1 MSEALD
7 FAIAGIDAFHVRLPG
22 SGYWEGYVDG
32 RSRTADRFL
41 LAQGW
46 RTAYARTVE
55 SALVRVT
62 LADGAVGW
70 GEANAPILPEIVC
83 CIVRELLAPLG
94 TSRTFADPP
103 ALWAFLYDLQRGRG
117 HFSGYQLDAIAAVDI
132 AVWDALARRAEVPLA
147 ALLAEAPRRHIP
159 VYLSGLR
166 HATRAERVEL
176 AKRWAD
182 RGLEGV
188 KLFLDADAKAGS
200 EELAALKAAVPEIH
214 RWMVDLLWSLERV
227 EDAMIAKRAYGG
239 LDVDWL
245 ECPLLPEDLDGHRR
259 LHAAEGAPIA
269 LGESFHTSFEL
280 APWLT
285 PRAVD
290 ILQPDI
296 GRTGISDGLRQQR
309 MAKANAVVV
318 TPHMGSGLDVFQA
331 ATLQFAAGCEAGPLC
346 EFQGGLNARLGDAV
360 DTAWRYA
367 DGGFRLPDRPGIGVE
382 VDVER
387 LARFCVT

>member
-7 FAIAGIDAFHVRLPG
+7 FAIAGIDAFHVRPPG
-22 SGYWEGYVDG
+22 SGYWEAYVDG
-32 RSRTADRFL
+32 RSRTAERFL
-41 LAQGW
+41 LAEGW

-62 LADGAVGW
+62 LADGTVGW

-83 CIVRELLAPLG
+83 RIVRELLAPLG
-94 TSRTFADPP
+94 TGRTFADPP

-132 AVWDALARRAEVPLA
+132 AVWDALARRADVPLA
-147 ALLAEAPRRHIP
+147 ALLAQTPRGHIP

-166 HATRAERVEL
+166 SATRAERVDQ
-176 AKRWAD
+176 ARRWAE

-188 KLFLDADAKAGS
+188 KLFLDDDIDAGA
-200 EELAALKAAVPEIH
+200 EELGALEAAVPEIG
-214 RWMVDLLWSLERV
+214 RWMVDLLWSLEHL
-227 EDAMIAKRAYGG
+227 EDAVTAKRTFGA
-239 LDVDWL
+239 LKVDWL
-245 ECPLLPEDLDGHRR
+245 ECPLLPEDLDGHRK
-259 LHAAEGAPIA
+259 LLAAAGAPIA
-269 LGESFHTSFEL
+269 LGETFHTSFEL
-280 APWLT
+280 TPWLS

-296 GRTGISDGLRQQR
+296 GRTGISDGLRQLR
-309 MAKANAVVV
+309 MAAANGVVV

-331 ATLQFAAGCEAGPLC
+331 ATLQFAAVCEAGPLC

-360 DTAWRYA
+360 DTAWCYA
-367 DGGFRLPDRPGIGVE
+367 GGGFRLPDRPGIGVE
-382 VDVER
+382 VDAER
-387 LARFCVT
+387 LARYCVA